1 MTTDPNAGGDRRPEG
16 ARMAD
21 DMDWLVP
28 RTPVRHADRA
38 AAAPAPAPSLPAR
51 HRTARV
57 AELRQRALDGYY
69 ATESMMDHVAR
80 RLLSS
85 GDL

>member
-1 MTTDPNAGGDRRPEG
+1 
-16 ARMAD
+16 MAD

-28 RTPVRHADRA
+28 RTPVRDADRV
-38 AAAPAPAPSLPAR
+38 AAAPGLPLPPR

-57 AELRQRALDGYY
+57 AELRRRALDGYY
-69 ATESMMDHVAR
+69 ATEWMMDLVAR